1 LVLDQFASLDIQAA
15 INDYFEQ
22 DVLYSFQIDF
32 HSAGEYILHAKRAAL
47 PLLVATLVSATA
59 GTISLNDARGAEV
72 KNSATVSTTGA
83 PSVVDACTLEI
94 QEKYKA
100 IMEAI
105 NADRFKQLCE
115 LNKEAQSGVG
125 LKVRVK
131 RRIRRH

>member
-1 LVLDQFASLDIQAA
+1 
-15 INDYFEQ
+15 
-22 DVLYSFQIDF
+22 
-32 HSAGEYILHAKRAAL
+32 
-47 PLLVATLVSATA
+47 LLVATLVSATA